1 MFDHLE
7 RDRDGEALEL
17 EAGGDGGDP
26 CLRGRSRAT
35 ASTSALVEL
44 DGGAATYWRGSMALC
59 CMAHEICPVGS
70 KSEDKS

>member
-44 DGGAATYWRGSMALC
+44 DGGAATY
-59 CMAHEICPVGS
+59 
-70 KSEDKS
+70 